1 LRRQNRDEIK
11 TLSRS
16 VEAAAYCSGVRKS
29 SRRLTDPT
37 RTIDMLDNPMRFE
50 RPFCRFTVAMSLT
63 SAHSTWPK
71 PRVPLRAQRW
81 ILGTLAMS
89 AVFWLVALA
98 GVLALANRVHHDI
111 PALLAAKLLS

>member
-1 LRRQNRDEIK
+1 MVVLAPLRAVIFATTGLTMTASVSQLLQNLPH
-11 TLSRS
+11 T
-16 VEAAAYCSGVRKS
+16 
-29 SRRLTDPT
+29 T
-37 RTIDMLDNPMRFE
+37 
-50 RPFCRFTVAMSLT
+50 
-63 SAHSTWPK
+63 
-71 PRVPLRAQRW
+71 PLRAQRW